1 MEEIGVYLYRSEGNR
16 KAGDKMSE
24 VMPMGYKEAVGMVQL
39 IRELNK
45 ALNSPEELDKALYE
59 MQKSME
65 KGATVKPDEPGNA

>member
-1 MEEIGVYLYRSEGNR
+1 
-16 KAGDKMSE
+16 MSE